1 MKLRTHPHKVDLLTM
16 TYADLEAI
24 KNGETLY
31 AGALQVRL
39 VHPDKVQELCLSY
52 RNGAIDHVSLG
63 QPNLRLVFDGD
74 TNELKRA
81 EVL

>member
-1 MKLRTHPHKVDLLTM
+1 MKLRTHPHKSDLLTV
-16 TYADLEAI
+16 TYDDLEAI

-39 VHPDKVQELCLSY
+39 VRPDNVKDLCLSY
-52 RNGAIDHVSLG
+52 RNGSIDHVSLG

-74 TNELKRA
+74 TNQLKRA